1 MKLIDKLDRY
11 LFEKDPQIII
21 KNNNINII
29 NYDEI
34 IDFSLTKISIKCQ
47 NKKIVIEGKNL
58 LITKML
64 DNEVLI
70 KGVISNLSIN

>member
-11 LFEKDPQIII
+11 LFETTCQIVIKD
-21 KNNNINII
+21 NSINII

-47 NKKIVIEGKNL
+47 NKIVVIDGREL

-70 KGVISNLSIN
+70 KGIINNLRIN